1 MTATATA
8 ENSRDSE
15 IVQAPLRYYV
25 DDGIAPTNRPG
36 DELNPVRIYTG
47 TYKTEIMP
55 VKNARAIRDTFDL
68 EKHGFEFIDH
78 KTKVKNFLDPD
89 EMISVYYQETV
100 DIIKACSGATRVHV
114 FDHTLRSGDED
125 FRTGKPIR
133 EPVKRVHND
142 YTEASG
148 PQRVRDLLPDEADEL
163 LKHRFAIIQVWRAI
177 NKPIQSDP
185 LCICDA
191 RTLKTDELFVSKR
204 YSPGRVGETYAITH
218 SPDHDWVYFPE
229 MTRDEALVF
238 KVFDSA
244 TDGRARFTAHTSFDL
259 PGAPSNAPPRE
270 SCEMRALA
278 FFGPK

>member
-114 FDHTLRSGDED
+114 FIRYDPATKISAPASPYANRSSACI
-125 FRTGKPIR
+125 TIIP
-133 EPVKRVHND
+133 
-142 YTEASG
+142 
-148 PQRVRDLLPDEADEL
+148 
-163 LKHRFAIIQVWRAI
+163 KHR
-177 NKPIQSDP
+177 
-185 LCICDA
+185 
-191 RTLKTDELFVSKR
+191 
-204 YSPGRVGETYAITH
+204 GRSAYAIYCRTK
-218 SPDHDWVYFPE
+218 P
-229 MTRDEALVF
+229 
-238 KVFDSA
+238 
-244 TDGRARFTAHTSFDL
+244 TS
-259 PGAPSNAPPRE
+259 S
-270 SCEMRALA
+270 
-278 FFGPK
+278 